1 MISIE
6 KYDIS
11 HSDDLTD
18 LMINDTIL
26 RDAIGSSFRGTSV
39 SFHQGTLDWIIKN
52 NSKSFSII
60 LSEISI
66 GLISLSHIDSI
77 KNTAQIGY
85 WLSSKHWRLGFMSI
99 AFNEVLQEAI
109 RTGIKFVSSTIHNDN
124 IASIKLWQ
132 KYDSVEK
139 NIDKQKTKY
148 TIKLPNKS
156 LQGMLASSH
165 P

>member
-1 MISIE
+1 
-6 KYDIS
+6 
-11 HSDDLTD
+11 
-18 LMINDTIL
+18 
-26 RDAIGSSFRGTSV
+26 
-39 SFHQGTLDWIIKN
+39 
-52 NSKSFSII
+52 
-60 LSEISI
+60 
-66 GLISLSHIDSI
+66 
-77 KNTAQIGY
+77 
-85 WLSSKHWRLGFMSI
+85 MSI